1 MEVASHAVRQ
11 IWGGRSLGKTLLL
24 LGVAVVAY
32 QAYRRWR
39 RRRALS
45 RLRGKVVLITG
56 ASSGLGEGEGSLV
69 RLIQGLPLSS
79 HAALARVFYSVGA
92 KVILASRDHQKL
104 QALKFQLD
112 NTHTQKD
119 VRRFSPHLNPHSL
132 SHAHSQDPQW
142 FSPKTLVLDLSLP
155 HSLPERARE
164 AVGAFGRVDI
174 LINNAGI
181 SSRGPVMDTQL
192 EVDRKVMETNFFG
205 TISLT
210 RGLCVS
216 ELIQ

>member
-1 MEVASHAVRQ
+1 M
-11 IWGGRSLGKTLLL
+11 
-24 LGVAVVAY
+24 
-32 QAYRRWR
+32 
-39 RRRALS
+39 
-45 RLRGKVVLITG
+45 
-56 ASSGLGEGEGSLV
+56 
-69 RLIQGLPLSS
+69 
-79 HAALARVFYSVGA
+79 
-92 KVILASRDHQKL
+92 
-104 QALKFQLD
+104 
-112 NTHTQKD
+112 
-119 VRRFSPHLNPHSL
+119 
-132 SHAHSQDPQW
+132 
-142 FSPKTLVLDLSLP
+142 VLDLSLP